1 MDADEQ
7 RRAVGLS
14 LFFHFIIQNIK
25 FMKSHIRNMS
35 NTIKLGTA
43 LFMFLAIFGLQLEA
57 QTQKNGSKG
66 AVIVA
71 DYTDPVRF
79 LDQEGQ
85 IINFG
90 NELRGAVIT
99 EGQTA
104 QVGIGGKL
112 VLLFSNGTITTL
124 QSQTRMKIGVFEQVP
139 FDAGNK
145 KVADLEG
152 EPSESQ
158 VVIDLDWGSLVVKTK
173 KLDKKS
179 SFDINSPIGTA
190 GIRGTEFQMSQN
202 PGTGVQL
209 DVTES
214 TVAFTPPGGAPM
226 AVSQGSGLDVSSS
239 GVSTP
244 RPVNPAVAQ
253 NIGATNQAA
262 TQSTNDI
269 SLGTVSEA
277 MSEATASVEDA
288 GSGASESAD
297 EGSPE
302 SESSDSGESSDSQG
316 ESKSTEQK
324 NSDSGGGKGS
334 DSSSSGNKGS
344 SRTQNSQSSSNIQ
357 TQALE
362 NNSEVKEVRKTGRV
376 SRYSRALSKYGLSTK
391 QTNRFNLFPPQ
402 LQNRLMRLGVDN
414 LKRVLNI
421 NDFQINQA
429 YSLFGYTSGTQKLI
443 LGLEDKAL
451 VSLLNQKIS
460 ESVLVDTLNQEN
472 MIASSSTLV
481 PGENAIPVLDASLL
495 ALGEKLKQSGNSDL
509 LDELKVLSGG
519 SMSEEWIRV
528 GEVANVLTQDYSLS
542 TSSLSALAM
551 SGTEVLSNPFYQEIS
566 SLYGQLETESLVAGQ
581 PTFIAGRRITLDSA
595 KLDISSLPGSGSGSF
610 VVSGSELLKMST
622 SVELIGSPASSTRVV
637 LMSGEN
643 LESQKG
649 LTFKS
654 ATSDLVLAARKDI
667 LLEDVQLE
675 STREI
680 ALRSLRDV
688 TLTNVTMGS
697 SNLATVRA
705 TRDLN
710 VNGMKFSREIP
721 SIIMEATTIRLS
733 EVNFPA
739 ASMVRLNSLK
749 GAIDGRYPN
758 FGSSIP
764 NAQQIGRV
772 NFIKNVS
779 SGGNVLN
786 TRSAFDQYG
795 GNISIGKVALP

>member
-1 MDADEQ
+1 
-7 RRAVGLS
+7 
-14 LFFHFIIQNIK
+14 
-25 FMKSHIRNMS
+25 
-35 NTIKLGTA
+35 
-43 LFMFLAIFGLQLEA
+43 MFLALFVVHLEA
-57 QTQKNGSKG
+57 QSEKKSSKG

-71 DYTDPVRF
+71 DYKEPVRF
-79 LDQEGQ
+79 LDQAGQ
-85 IINFG
+85 NIDFG
-90 NELRGAVIT
+90 NELRGSIIT

-124 QSQTRMKIGVFEQVP
+124 QSQTKMKIGVFEQVP
-139 FDAGNK
+139 FDAGDK
-145 KVADLEG
+145 KVADLKG
-152 EPSESQ
+152 EPSESK

-214 TVAFTPPGGAPM
+214 TVAFTPPGGVPTP
-226 AVSQGSGLDVSSS
+226 VSQGNGLDVSSA

-277 MSEATASVEDA
+277 MSEATATVEDA
-288 GSGASESAD
+288 GSG
-297 EGSPE
+297 GSDSTE
-302 SESSDSGESSDSQG
+302 DGTNDSSDSGESSDGQN
-316 ESKSTEQK
+316 ESKSTEQEK
-324 NSDSGGGKGS
+324 SGSGDGKGN
-334 DSSSSGNKGS
+334 DSSSSEGKGP
-344 SRTQNSQSSSNIQ
+344 SRGQNNRSSSNIQ

-376 SRYSRALSKYGLSTK
+376 SAYSRALSRYGLTTR

-402 LQNRLMRLGVDN
+402 LQSRLMSLGVDN

-421 NDFQINQA
+421 NDFQIDQA
-429 YSLFGYTSGTQKLI
+429 YSLFGYSSGTQKLI

-460 ESVLVDTLNQEN
+460 ESVLVDTLNPEN
-472 MIASSSTLV
+472 MVASSSTLV
-481 PGENAIPVLDASLL
+481 PGENAIPVQDASLL

-528 GEVANVLTQDYSLS
+528 GEVANVLNQDYSLS
-542 TSSLSALAM
+542 TSSLSDLAN
-551 SGTEVLSNPFYQEIS
+551 SGKEVLSNPFYQEIS

-581 PTFIAGRRITLDSA
+581 PTFVGGRRITIDSA
-595 KLDISSLPGSGSGSF
+595 KLDISSLTGSGSGSF
-610 VVSGSELLKMST
+610 VVSGSELLKLST
-622 SVELIGSPASSTRVV
+622 SVELIDSPTSSTRVV

-643 LESQKG
+643 LESEKG

-654 ATSDLVLAARKDI
+654 ATRDLVLAARKDI

-697 SNLATVRA
+697 GNLATVRA

-749 GAIDGRYPN
+749 GAIDGKYPN

>member
-1 MDADEQ
+1 
-7 RRAVGLS
+7 
-14 LFFHFIIQNIK
+14 
-25 FMKSHIRNMS
+25 MKSHIRNMS

-43 LFMFLAIFGLQLEA
+43 IFMFLALFVVHLEA
-57 QTQKNGSKG
+57 QSEKKNSKG

-71 DYTDPVRF
+71 DYKEPVRF
-79 LDQEGQ
+79 LDQAGQ
-85 IINFG
+85 NIDFG
-90 NELRGAVIT
+90 NELRGSIIT

-124 QSQTRMKIGVFEQVP
+124 QSQTKMKIGVFEQVP
-139 FDAGNK
+139 FDAGDK
-145 KVADLEG
+145 KVADLKG
-152 EPSESQ
+152 EPSESK

-214 TVAFTPPGGAPM
+214 TVAFTPPGGVPTP
-226 AVSQGSGLDVSSS
+226 VSQGNGLDVSSA

-277 MSEATASVEDA
+277 MSEATATVEDA
-288 GSGASESAD
+288 GSG
-297 EGSPE
+297 GSDSTE
-302 SESSDSGESSDSQG
+302 DGTNDSSDSGESSDGQN
-316 ESKSTEQK
+316 ESKSTEQEK
-324 NSDSGGGKGS
+324 SGSGDGKGN
-334 DSSSSGNKGS
+334 DSSSSEGKGP
-344 SRTQNSQSSSNIQ
+344 SRGQNNRSSSNIQ

-376 SRYSRALSKYGLSTK
+376 SAYSRALSRYGLTTR

-402 LQNRLMRLGVDN
+402 LQSRLMSLGVDN

-421 NDFQINQA
+421 NDFQIDQA
-429 YSLFGYTSGTQKLI
+429 YSLFGYSSGTQKLI

-460 ESVLVDTLNQEN
+460 ESVLVDTLNPEN
-472 MIASSSTLV
+472 MVASSSTLV
-481 PGENAIPVLDASLL
+481 PGENAIPVQDASLL

-528 GEVANVLTQDYSLS
+528 GEVANVLNQDYSLS
-542 TSSLSALAM
+542 TSSLSDLAN
-551 SGTEVLSNPFYQEIS
+551 SGKEVLSNPFYQEIS

-581 PTFIAGRRITLDSA
+581 PTFVGGRRITIDSA
-595 KLDISSLPGSGSGSF
+595 KLDISSLTGSGSGSF
-610 VVSGSELLKMST
+610 VVSGSELLKLST
-622 SVELIGSPASSTRVV
+622 SVELIDSPTSSTRVV

-643 LESQKG
+643 LESEKG

-654 ATSDLVLAARKDI
+654 ATRDLVLAARKDI

-697 SNLATVRA
+697 GNLATVRA

-749 GAIDGRYPN
+749 GAIDGKYPN

-779 SGGNVLN
+779 SGGNV
-786 TRSAFDQYG
+786 QYSVG
-795 GNISIGKVALP
+795 V

>member
-1 MDADEQ
+1 
-7 RRAVGLS
+7 
-14 LFFHFIIQNIK
+14 
-25 FMKSHIRNMS
+25 MS

-43 LFMFLAIFGLQLEA
+43 IFMFLAFFVVHLEA
-57 QTQKNGSKG
+57 QSEKKSSKG

-71 DYTDPVRF
+71 DYKEPVRF
-79 LDQEGQ
+79 LDQAGQ
-85 IINFG
+85 NIDFG
-90 NELRGAVIT
+90 NELRGSIIT

-124 QSQTRMKIGVFEQVP
+124 QSQTKMKIGVFEQVP

-152 EPSESQ
+152 EPSESK

-214 TVAFTPPGGAPM
+214 TVAFTPPGGVPTP
-226 AVSQGSGLDVSSS
+226 VSQGNGLDVSSA

-277 MSEATASVEDA
+277 MSEATATVEDA
-288 GSGASESAD
+288 GSG
-297 EGSPE
+297 GSDSTE
-302 SESSDSGESSDSQG
+302 DGTNDSSDSGESSDGQN
-316 ESKSTEQK
+316 ESKSTEQEK
-324 NSDSGGGKGS
+324 SGSGDGKGN
-334 DSSSSGNKGS
+334 DSSSSEGKGP
-344 SRTQNSQSSSNIQ
+344 SRGQNNRSSSNIQ

-376 SRYSRALSKYGLSTK
+376 SAYSRALSRYGLTTR

-402 LQNRLMRLGVDN
+402 LQSRLMSLGVDN

-421 NDFQINQA
+421 NDFQIDQA
-429 YSLFGYTSGTQKLI
+429 YSLFGYSSGTHKLI

-460 ESVLVDTLNQEN
+460 ESVLVDTLNPEN
-472 MIASSSTLV
+472 MVASSSTLV
-481 PGENAIPVLDASLL
+481 PGENAIPVQDASLL

-528 GEVANVLTQDYSLS
+528 GEVANVLNQDYSLS
-542 TSSLSALAM
+542 TSSLSDLAN
-551 SGTEVLSNPFYQEIS
+551 SGKEVLSNPFYQEIS

-581 PTFIAGRRITLDSA
+581 PTFVGGRRITIDSS
-595 KLDISSLPGSGSGSF
+595 KLDISSLTGSGSGSF
-610 VVSGSELLKMST
+610 VVSGSELLKLST
-622 SVELIGSPASSTRVV
+622 SVELIDSPTSSTRVV

-643 LESQKG
+643 LESEKG

-654 ATSDLVLAARKDI
+654 ATRDLVLAARKDI

-688 TLTNVTMGS
+688 TLTNVTMGAG
-697 SNLATVRA
+697 NLATVRA

-749 GAIDGRYPN
+749 GAIDGKYPN

>member
-1 MDADEQ
+1 MEME
-7 RRAVGLS
+7 R
-14 LFFHFIIQNIK
+14 
-25 FMKSHIRNMS
+25 
-35 NTIKLGTA
+35 
-43 LFMFLAIFGLQLEA
+43 
-57 QTQKNGSKG
+57 
-66 AVIVA
+66 
-71 DYTDPVRF
+71 
-79 LDQEGQ
+79 
-85 IINFG
+85 
-90 NELRGAVIT
+90 
-99 EGQTA
+99 
-104 QVGIGGKL
+104 
-112 VLLFSNGTITTL
+112 GTIL
-124 QSQTRMKIGVFEQVP
+124 VHQEIK
-139 FDAGNK
+139 D
-145 KVADLEG
+145 
-152 EPSESQ
+152 PS
-158 VVIDLDWGSLVVKTK
+158 
-173 KLDKKS
+173 
-179 SFDINSPIGTA
+179 
-190 GIRGTEFQMSQN
+190 RGQN
-202 PGTGVQL
+202 N
-209 DVTES
+209 
-214 TVAFTPPGGAPM
+214 
-226 AVSQGSGLDVSSS
+226 
-239 GVSTP
+239 
-244 RPVNPAVAQ
+244 R
-253 NIGATNQAA
+253 
-262 TQSTNDI
+262 
-269 SLGTVSEA
+269 
-277 MSEATASVEDA
+277 
-288 GSGASESAD
+288 
-297 EGSPE
+297 
-302 SESSDSGESSDSQG
+302 
-316 ESKSTEQK
+316 
-324 NSDSGGGKGS
+324 
-334 DSSSSGNKGS
+334 
-344 SRTQNSQSSSNIQ
+344 SSSNIQ

-376 SRYSRALSKYGLSTK
+376 SAYSRALSRYGLTTR

-402 LQNRLMRLGVDN
+402 LQSRLMSLGVDN

-421 NDFQINQA
+421 NDFQIDQA
-429 YSLFGYTSGTQKLI
+429 YSLFGYSSGTQKLI

-460 ESVLVDTLNQEN
+460 ESVLVDTLNPEN
-472 MIASSSTLV
+472 MVASSSTLV
-481 PGENAIPVLDASLL
+481 PGENAIPVQDASLL

-528 GEVANVLTQDYSLS
+528 GEVANVLNQDYSLS
-542 TSSLSALAM
+542 TSSLSDLAN
-551 SGTEVLSNPFYQEIS
+551 SGKEVLSNPFYQEIS

-581 PTFIAGRRITLDSA
+581 PTFVGGRRITIDSA
-595 KLDISSLPGSGSGSF
+595 KLDISSLTGSGSGSF
-610 VVSGSELLKMST
+610 VVSGSELLKLST
-622 SVELIGSPASSTRVV
+622 SVELIDSPTSSTRVV

-643 LESQKG
+643 LESEKG

-654 ATSDLVLAARKDI
+654 ATRDLVLAARKDI

-697 SNLATVRA
+697 GNLATVRA

-749 GAIDGRYPN
+749 GAIDGKYPN

>member
-1 MDADEQ
+1 
-7 RRAVGLS
+7 
-14 LFFHFIIQNIK
+14 
-25 FMKSHIRNMS
+25 MKSHIRNMS

-43 LFMFLAIFGLQLEA
+43 IFMFLALFVVHLEA
-57 QTQKNGSKG
+57 QSEKKSSKG

-71 DYTDPVRF
+71 DYKEPVRF
-79 LDQEGQ
+79 LDQAGQ
-85 IINFG
+85 NIDFG
-90 NELRGAVIT
+90 NELRGSIIT

-124 QSQTRMKIGVFEQVP
+124 QSQTKMKIGVFEQVP
-139 FDAGNK
+139 FDAGDK
-145 KVADLEG
+145 KVADLKG
-152 EPSESQ
+152 EPSESK

-214 TVAFTPPGGAPM
+214 TVAFTPPGGVPTP
-226 AVSQGSGLDVSSS
+226 VSQGNGLDVSSA

-277 MSEATASVEDA
+277 MSEATATVEDA
-288 GSGASESAD
+288 GSG
-297 EGSPE
+297 GSDSTE
-302 SESSDSGESSDSQG
+302 DGTNDSSDSGESSDGQN
-316 ESKSTEQK
+316 ESKSTEQEK
-324 NSDSGGGKGS
+324 SGSGDGKGN
-334 DSSSSGNKGS
+334 DSSSSEGKGP
-344 SRTQNSQSSSNIQ
+344 SRGQNNRSSSNIQ

-376 SRYSRALSKYGLSTK
+376 SAYSRALSRYGLTTR

-402 LQNRLMRLGVDN
+402 LQSRLMSLGVDN

-421 NDFQINQA
+421 NDFQIDQA
-429 YSLFGYTSGTQKLI
+429 YSLFGYSSGTQKLI

-460 ESVLVDTLNQEN
+460 ESVLVDTLNPEN
-472 MIASSSTLV
+472 MVASSSTLV
-481 PGENAIPVLDASLL
+481 PGENAIPVQDASLL

-528 GEVANVLTQDYSLS
+528 GEVANLLSQDYSLS
-542 TSSLSALAM
+542 TSSLSDLAN
-551 SGTEVLSNPFYQEIS
+551 SGKEVLSNPFYQEIS

-581 PTFIAGRRITLDSA
+581 PTFVGGRRITIDSA
-595 KLDISSLPGSGSGSF
+595 KLDISSLTGSGSGSF
-610 VVSGSELLKMST
+610 VVSGSELLKLST
-622 SVELIGSPASSTRVV
+622 SVELIDSPTSSTRVV

-643 LESQKG
+643 LESEKG

-654 ATSDLVLAARKDI
+654 ATRDLVLAARKDI

-697 SNLATVRA
+697 GNLATVRA
-705 TRDLN
+705 THLN

-749 GAIDGRYPN
+749 GAIDGKYPN

>member
-1 MDADEQ
+1 
-7 RRAVGLS
+7 
-14 LFFHFIIQNIK
+14 
-25 FMKSHIRNMS
+25 MKSHIRNMS
-35 NTIKLGTA
+35 KIIKLGTT
-43 LFMFLAIFGLQLEA
+43 LFMFLAFFDLQLEA
-57 QTQKNGSKG
+57 QSEKKSSKG

-71 DYTDPVRF
+71 DFKEPVRF
-79 LDQEGQ
+79 LDQAGEN
-85 IINFG
+85 IDFG
-90 NELRGAVIT
+90 NELRGSIIT

-124 QSQTRMKIGVFEQVP
+124 QSQTKMKIGVFEQVP
-139 FDAGNK
+139 FDAGDK
-145 KVADLEG
+145 KVADLKG
-152 EPSESQ
+152 EPSESK

-214 TVAFTPPGGAPM
+214 TVAFTPPGGVPTP
-226 AVSQGSGLDVSSS
+226 VSQGNGLDVSSA

-277 MSEATASVEDA
+277 MSEATATVEDA
-288 GSGASESAD
+288 GSG
-297 EGSPE
+297 GSDSTE
-302 SESSDSGESSDSQG
+302 DGTNDSSDSGESSDGQN
-316 ESKSTEQK
+316 ESKSTEQEK
-324 NSDSGGGKGS
+324 SGSGDGKGNDSG
-334 DSSSSGNKGS
+334 SSGNKGS
-344 SRTQNSQSSSNIQ
+344 SSTQNNRSSSNIQ

-376 SRYSRALSKYGLSTK
+376 SAYSRALSRYGLTTR

-402 LQNRLMRLGVDN
+402 LQSRLMSLGVDN

-421 NDFQINQA
+421 NDFQIDQA
-429 YSLFGYTSGTQKLI
+429 YSLFGYSSGTHKLI

-460 ESVLVDTLNQEN
+460 ESVLVDTLNPEN
-472 MIASSSTLV
+472 MVASSSTLV
-481 PGENAIPVLDASLL
+481 PGENAIPVQDASLL

-528 GEVANVLTQDYSLS
+528 GEVANVLNQDYSLS
-542 TSSLSALAM
+542 TSSLSDVAN
-551 SGTEVLSNPFYQEIS
+551 SGKEVLSNPFYQEIS

-581 PTFIAGRRITLDSA
+581 PTFVGGRRITIDSS
-595 KLDISSLPGSGSGSF
+595 KLDISSLTGSGSGSF
-610 VVSGSELLKMST
+610 VVSGSELLKLST
-622 SVELIGSPASSTRVV
+622 SVELIDSPTSSTRVV

-643 LESQKG
+643 LESEKG

-654 ATSDLVLAARKDI
+654 ATRDLVLAARKDI

-697 SNLATVRA
+697 GNLATVRA

-749 GAIDGRYPN
+749 GAIDGKYPN

>member
-1 MDADEQ
+1 
-7 RRAVGLS
+7 
-14 LFFHFIIQNIK
+14 
-25 FMKSHIRNMS
+25 MS

-43 LFMFLAIFGLQLEA
+43 IFMFLAFFVVHLEA
-57 QTQKNGSKG
+57 QSEKKSSKG

-71 DYTDPVRF
+71 DYKEPVRF
-79 LDQEGQ
+79 LDQAGQ
-85 IINFG
+85 NIDFG
-90 NELRGAVIT
+90 NELRGSIIT

-124 QSQTRMKIGVFEQVP
+124 QSQTKMKIGVFEQVP
-139 FDAGNK
+139 FDAGDK
-145 KVADLEG
+145 KVADLKG
-152 EPSESQ
+152 EPSESK
-158 VVIDLDWGSLVVKTK
+158 VVIDLDWGSMVVKTK

-214 TVAFTPPGGAPM
+214 TVAFTPPGGVPTP
-226 AVSQGSGLDVSSS
+226 VSQGNGLDVSSA

-277 MSEATASVEDA
+277 MSEATATVEDA
-288 GSGASESAD
+288 GSG
-297 EGSPE
+297 GSDSTE
-302 SESSDSGESSDSQG
+302 DGTNDSSDSGESSDGQN
-316 ESKSTEQK
+316 ESKSTEQEK
-324 NSDSGGGKGS
+324 SGSGDGKGN
-334 DSSSSGNKGS
+334 DSSSSEGKGP
-344 SRTQNSQSSSNIQ
+344 SRGQNNRSSSNIQ

-376 SRYSRALSKYGLSTK
+376 SAYSRALSRYGLTTR

-402 LQNRLMRLGVDN
+402 LQSRLMSLGVDN

-421 NDFQINQA
+421 NDFQIDQA
-429 YSLFGYTSGTQKLI
+429 YSLFGYSSGTQKLI

-460 ESVLVDTLNQEN
+460 ESVLVDTLNPEN
-472 MIASSSTLV
+472 MVASSSTLV
-481 PGENAIPVLDASLL
+481 PGENAIPVQDASLL

-528 GEVANVLTQDYSLS
+528 GEVANVLNQDYSLS
-542 TSSLSALAM
+542 TSSLSDLAN
-551 SGTEVLSNPFYQEIS
+551 SGKEVLSNPFYQEIS

-581 PTFIAGRRITLDSA
+581 PTFVGGRRITIDSA
-595 KLDISSLPGSGSGSF
+595 KLDISSLTGSGSGSF
-610 VVSGSELLKMST
+610 VVSGSELLKLST
-622 SVELIGSPASSTRVV
+622 SVELIDSPTSSTRVV

-643 LESQKG
+643 LESEKG

-654 ATSDLVLAARKDI
+654 ATRDLVLAARKDI

-697 SNLATVRA
+697 GNLATVRA

-749 GAIDGRYPN
+749 GAIDGKYPN

>member
-1 MDADEQ
+1 
-7 RRAVGLS
+7 
-14 LFFHFIIQNIK
+14 
-25 FMKSHIRNMS
+25 MKSHIRNMS

-43 LFMFLAIFGLQLEA
+43 IFMFLALFVVHLEA
-57 QTQKNGSKG
+57 QSENKSSKG

-71 DYTDPVRF
+71 DYKEPVRF
-79 LDQEGQ
+79 LDQAGQ
-85 IINFG
+85 NIDFG
-90 NELRGAVIT
+90 NELRGSIIT

-124 QSQTRMKIGVFEQVP
+124 QSQTKMKIGVFEQVP
-139 FDAGNK
+139 FDAGDK
-145 KVADLEG
+145 KVADLKG
-152 EPSESQ
+152 EPSESK

-214 TVAFTPPGGAPM
+214 TVAFTPPGGVPTP
-226 AVSQGSGLDVSSS
+226 VSQGNGLDVSSA

-277 MSEATASVEDA
+277 MSEATATVEDA
-288 GSGASESAD
+288 GSG
-297 EGSPE
+297 GSDSTE
-302 SESSDSGESSDSQG
+302 DGTNDSSDSGESSDGQN
-316 ESKSTEQK
+316 ESKSTEQEK
-324 NSDSGGGKGS
+324 SGSGDGKGN
-334 DSSSSGNKGS
+334 DSSSSEGKGP
-344 SRTQNSQSSSNIQ
+344 SRGQNNRSSSNIQ

-376 SRYSRALSKYGLSTK
+376 SAYSRALSRYGLTTR

-402 LQNRLMRLGVDN
+402 LQSRLMSLGVDN

-421 NDFQINQA
+421 NDFQIDQA
-429 YSLFGYTSGTQKLI
+429 YSLFGYSSGTQKLI

-460 ESVLVDTLNQEN
+460 ESVLVDTLNPEN
-472 MIASSSTLV
+472 MVASSSTLV
-481 PGENAIPVLDASLL
+481 PGENAIPVQDASLL

-528 GEVANVLTQDYSLS
+528 GEVANVLNQDYSLS
-542 TSSLSALAM
+542 TSSLSDLAN
-551 SGTEVLSNPFYQEIS
+551 SGKEVLSNPFYQEIS

-581 PTFIAGRRITLDSA
+581 PTFVGGRRITIDSA
-595 KLDISSLPGSGSGSF
+595 KLDISSLTGSGSGSF
-610 VVSGSELLKMST
+610 VVSGSELLKLST
-622 SVELIGSPASSTRVV
+622 SVELIDSPTSSTRVV

-643 LESQKG
+643 LESEKG

-654 ATSDLVLAARKDI
+654 ATRDLVLAARKDI

-697 SNLATVRA
+697 GNLATVRA

-749 GAIDGRYPN
+749 GAIDGKYPN

>member
-1 MDADEQ
+1 MQ
-7 RRAVGLS
+7 V
-14 LFFHFIIQNIK
+14 IK
-25 FMKSHIRNMS
+25 KWPIW
-35 NTIKLGTA
+35 K
-43 LFMFLAIFGLQLEA
+43 
-57 QTQKNGSKG
+57 
-66 AVIVA
+66 
-71 DYTDPVRF
+71 
-79 LDQEGQ
+79 
-85 IINFG
+85 
-90 NELRGAVIT
+90 
-99 EGQTA
+99 
-104 QVGIGGKL
+104 
-112 VLLFSNGTITTL
+112 
-124 QSQTRMKIGVFEQVP
+124 
-139 FDAGNK
+139 
-145 KVADLEG
+145 G
-152 EPSESQ
+152 EPSESK

-214 TVAFTPPGGAPM
+214 TVAFTPPGGVPTP
-226 AVSQGSGLDVSSS
+226 VSQGNGLDVSSA

-277 MSEATASVEDA
+277 MSEATATVEDA
-288 GSGASESAD
+288 GSG
-297 EGSPE
+297 GSDSTE
-302 SESSDSGESSDSQG
+302 DGTNDSSDSGESSDGQN
-316 ESKSTEQK
+316 ESKSTEQEK
-324 NSDSGGGKGS
+324 SGSGDGKGN
-334 DSSSSGNKGS
+334 DSSSSEGKGP
-344 SRTQNSQSSSNIQ
+344 SRGQNNRSSSNIQ

-376 SRYSRALSKYGLSTK
+376 SAYSRALSRYGLTTR

-402 LQNRLMRLGVDN
+402 LQSRLMSLGVDN

-421 NDFQINQA
+421 NDFQIDQA
-429 YSLFGYTSGTQKLI
+429 YSLFGYSSGTQKLI

-460 ESVLVDTLNQEN
+460 ESVLVDTLNPEN
-472 MIASSSTLV
+472 MVASSSTLV
-481 PGENAIPVLDASLL
+481 PGENAIPVQDASLL

-528 GEVANVLTQDYSLS
+528 GEVANVLSQDYSLS
-542 TSSLSALAM
+542 TSSLSDLAN
-551 SGTEVLSNPFYQEIS
+551 SGKEVLSNPFYQEIS

-581 PTFIAGRRITLDSA
+581 PTFVGGRRITIDSA
-595 KLDISSLPGSGSGSF
+595 KLDISSLTGSGSGSF
-610 VVSGSELLKMST
+610 VVSGSELLKLST
-622 SVELIGSPASSTRVV
+622 SVELIDSPTSSTRVV

-643 LESQKG
+643 LESEKG

-654 ATSDLVLAARKDI
+654 ATRDLVLAARKDI

-697 SNLATVRA
+697 GNLATVRA

-749 GAIDGRYPN
+749 GAIDGKYPN

>member
-1 MDADEQ
+1 
-7 RRAVGLS
+7 
-14 LFFHFIIQNIK
+14 
-25 FMKSHIRNMS
+25 MKSHIRNMS

-43 LFMFLAIFGLQLEA
+43 IFMFLALFVVHLEA
-57 QTQKNGSKG
+57 QSEKKNSKG

-71 DYTDPVRF
+71 DYKEPVRF
-79 LDQEGQ
+79 LDQAGQ
-85 IINFG
+85 NIDFG
-90 NELRGAVIT
+90 NELRGSIIT

-124 QSQTRMKIGVFEQVP
+124 QSQTKMKIGVFEQVP
-139 FDAGNK
+139 FDAGDK
-145 KVADLEG
+145 KMADLEG
-152 EPSESQ
+152 EPSESK

-214 TVAFTPPGGAPM
+214 TVAFTPPGGVPTP
-226 AVSQGSGLDVSSS
+226 VSQGNGLDVSSA

-277 MSEATASVEDA
+277 MSEATATVEDA
-288 GSGASESAD
+288 GSG
-297 EGSPE
+297 GSDSTE
-302 SESSDSGESSDSQG
+302 DGTNDSSDSGESSDGQN
-316 ESKSTEQK
+316 ESKSTEQEK
-324 NSDSGGGKGS
+324 SGSGDGKGN
-334 DSSSSGNKGS
+334 DSSSSEGKGP
-344 SRTQNSQSSSNIQ
+344 SRGQNNRSSSNIQ

-376 SRYSRALSKYGLSTK
+376 SAYSRALSRYGLTTR

-402 LQNRLMRLGVDN
+402 LQSRLMSLGVDN

-421 NDFQINQA
+421 NDFQIDQA
-429 YSLFGYTSGTQKLI
+429 YSLFGYSSGTQKLI

-460 ESVLVDTLNQEN
+460 ESVLVDTLNPEN
-472 MIASSSTLV
+472 MVASSSTLV
-481 PGENAIPVLDASLL
+481 PGENAIPVQDASLL

-528 GEVANVLTQDYSLS
+528 GEVANVLSQDYSLS
-542 TSSLSALAM
+542 TSSLSDVAN
-551 SGTEVLSNPFYQEIS
+551 SGKEVLSNPFYQEIS

-581 PTFIAGRRITLDSA
+581 PTFVGGRRITIDSA
-595 KLDISSLPGSGSGSF
+595 KLDISSLTGSGSGSF
-610 VVSGSELLKMST
+610 VVSGSELLKLST
-622 SVELIGSPASSTRVV
+622 SVELIDSPTSSTRVV

-643 LESQKG
+643 LESEKG

-654 ATSDLVLAARKDI
+654 ATRDLVLAARKDI

-697 SNLATVRA
+697 GNLATVRA

-749 GAIDGRYPN
+749 GAIDGKYPN

>member
-1 MDADEQ
+1 
-7 RRAVGLS
+7 
-14 LFFHFIIQNIK
+14 
-25 FMKSHIRNMS
+25 MKSHIRNMS

-43 LFMFLAIFGLQLEA
+43 IFMFLALFVVHLEA
-57 QTQKNGSKG
+57 QSEKKNSKG

-71 DYTDPVRF
+71 DYKEPVRF
-79 LDQEGQ
+79 LDQAGQ
-85 IINFG
+85 NIDFG
-90 NELRGAVIT
+90 NELRGSIIT

-124 QSQTRMKIGVFEQVP
+124 QSQTKMKIGVFEQVP
-139 FDAGNK
+139 FDAGDK
-145 KVADLEG
+145 KVADLKG
-152 EPSESQ
+152 EPSESK

-214 TVAFTPPGGAPM
+214 TVAFTPPGGVPTP
-226 AVSQGSGLDVSSS
+226 VSQGNGLDVSSA

-277 MSEATASVEDA
+277 MSEATATVEDA
-288 GSGASESAD
+288 GSG
-297 EGSPE
+297 GSDSTE
-302 SESSDSGESSDSQG
+302 DGTNDSSDSGESSDGQN
-316 ESKSTEQK
+316 ESKSTEQEK
-324 NSDSGGGKGS
+324 SGSGDGKGN
-334 DSSSSGNKGS
+334 DSSSSEGKGP
-344 SRTQNSQSSSNIQ
+344 SRGQNNRSSSNIQ

-376 SRYSRALSKYGLSTK
+376 SAYSRALSRYGLTTR

-402 LQNRLMRLGVDN
+402 LQSRLMSLGVDN

-421 NDFQINQA
+421 NDFQIDQA
-429 YSLFGYTSGTQKLI
+429 YSLFGYSSGTQKLI

-460 ESVLVDTLNQEN
+460 ESVLVDTLNPEN
-472 MIASSSTLV
+472 MVASSSTLV
-481 PGENAIPVLDASLL
+481 PGENAIPVQDASLL

-528 GEVANVLTQDYSLS
+528 GEVANVLNQDYSLS
-542 TSSLSALAM
+542 TSSLSDLAN
-551 SGTEVLSNPFYQEIS
+551 SGKEVLSNPFYQEIS

-581 PTFIAGRRITLDSA
+581 PTFVGGRRITIDSA
-595 KLDISSLPGSGSGSF
+595 KLDISSLTGSGSGSF
-610 VVSGSELLKMST
+610 VVSGSELLKLST
-622 SVELIGSPASSTRVV
+622 SVELIDSPTSSTRVV

-643 LESQKG
+643 LESEKG

-654 ATSDLVLAARKDI
+654 ATRDLVLAARKDI

-697 SNLATVRA
+697 GNLATVRA

-749 GAIDGRYPN
+749 GAIDGKYPN

>member
-1 MDADEQ
+1 
-7 RRAVGLS
+7 
-14 LFFHFIIQNIK
+14 
-25 FMKSHIRNMS
+25 MKSHIRNMS

-43 LFMFLAIFGLQLEA
+43 IFMFLALFVVHLEA
-57 QTQKNGSKG
+57 QSEKKNSKG

-71 DYTDPVRF
+71 DYKEPVRF
-79 LDQEGQ
+79 LDQAGQ
-85 IINFG
+85 NIDFG
-90 NELRGAVIT
+90 NELRGSIIT

-124 QSQTRMKIGVFEQVP
+124 QSQTKMKIGVFEQVP
-139 FDAGNK
+139 FDAGDK
-145 KVADLEG
+145 KVADLKG
-152 EPSESQ
+152 EPSESK
-158 VVIDLDWGSLVVKTK
+158 VVIDLDWGSMVVKTK

-214 TVAFTPPGGAPM
+214 TVAFTPPGGVPTP
-226 AVSQGSGLDVSSS
+226 VSQGNGLDVSSA

-277 MSEATASVEDA
+277 MSEATATVEDA
-288 GSGASESAD
+288 GSG
-297 EGSPE
+297 GSDSTE
-302 SESSDSGESSDSQG
+302 DGTNDSSDSGESSDGQN
-316 ESKSTEQK
+316 ESKSTEQEK
-324 NSDSGGGKGS
+324 SGSGDGKGNDSG
-334 DSSSSGNKGS
+334 SSGNKGS
-344 SRTQNSQSSSNIQ
+344 SSTQNNRSSSNIQ

-376 SRYSRALSKYGLSTK
+376 SAYSRALSRYGLTTR

-402 LQNRLMRLGVDN
+402 LQSRLMSLGVDN

-421 NDFQINQA
+421 NDFQIDQA
-429 YSLFGYTSGTQKLI
+429 YSLFGYSSGTQKLI
-443 LGLEDKAL
+443 LGLEDRAL

-460 ESVLVDTLNQEN
+460 ESVLVDTLNPEN
-472 MIASSSTLV
+472 MVASSSTLV
-481 PGENAIPVLDASLL
+481 PGENAIPVQDASLL

-528 GEVANVLTQDYSLS
+528 GEVANVLNQDYSLS
-542 TSSLSALAM
+542 TSSLSDLAN
-551 SGTEVLSNPFYQEIS
+551 SGKEVLSNPFYQEIS

-581 PTFIAGRRITLDSA
+581 PTFVGGRRITIDSA
-595 KLDISSLPGSGSGSF
+595 KLDISSLTGSGSGSF
-610 VVSGSELLKMST
+610 VVSGSELLKLST
-622 SVELIGSPASSTRVV
+622 SVELIDSPTSSTRVV

-643 LESQKG
+643 LESEKG

-654 ATSDLVLAARKDI
+654 ATRDLVLAARKDI

-697 SNLATVRA
+697 GNLATVRA

-749 GAIDGRYPN
+749 GAIDGKYPN

-786 TRSAFDQYG
+786 TRSAFDQHG

>member
-1 MDADEQ
+1 
-7 RRAVGLS
+7 
-14 LFFHFIIQNIK
+14 
-25 FMKSHIRNMS
+25 MKSHIRNMS

-43 LFMFLAIFGLQLEA
+43 IFMFLALFVVHLEA
-57 QTQKNGSKG
+57 QSEKKSSKG

-71 DYTDPVRF
+71 DYKEPVRF
-79 LDQEGQ
+79 LDQAGQ
-85 IINFG
+85 NIDFG
-90 NELRGAVIT
+90 NELRGSIIT

-124 QSQTRMKIGVFEQVP
+124 QSQTKMKIGVFEQVP
-139 FDAGNK
+139 FDAGDK
-145 KVADLEG
+145 KVADLKG
-152 EPSESQ
+152 EPSESK

-214 TVAFTPPGGAPM
+214 TVAFTPPGGVPTP
-226 AVSQGSGLDVSSS
+226 VSQGNGLDVSSA

-277 MSEATASVEDA
+277 MSEATATVEDA
-288 GSGASESAD
+288 GSG
-297 EGSPE
+297 GSDSTE
-302 SESSDSGESSDSQG
+302 DGTNDSSDSGESSDGQN
-316 ESKSTEQK
+316 ESKSTEQEK
-324 NSDSGGGKGS
+324 SGSGDGKGNDSG
-334 DSSSSGNKGS
+334 SSGNKGS
-344 SRTQNSQSSSNIQ
+344 SSTQNNRSSSNIQ

-376 SRYSRALSKYGLSTK
+376 SAYSRALSRYGLTTR

-402 LQNRLMRLGVDN
+402 LQSRLMSLGVDN

-421 NDFQINQA
+421 NDFQIDQA
-429 YSLFGYTSGTQKLI
+429 YSLFGYSSGTHKLI

-460 ESVLVDTLNQEN
+460 ESVLVDTLNPEN
-472 MIASSSTLV
+472 MVASSSTLV
-481 PGENAIPVLDASLL
+481 PGENAIPVQDASLL

-528 GEVANVLTQDYSLS
+528 GEVANVLNQDYSLS
-542 TSSLSALAM
+542 TSSLSDVAN
-551 SGTEVLSNPFYQEIS
+551 SGKEVLSNPFYQEIS

-581 PTFIAGRRITLDSA
+581 PTFVGGRRITIDSS
-595 KLDISSLPGSGSGSF
+595 KLDISSLTGSGSGSF
-610 VVSGSELLKMST
+610 VVSGSELLKLST
-622 SVELIGSPASSTRVV
+622 SVELIDSPTSSTRVV

-643 LESQKG
+643 LESEKG

-654 ATSDLVLAARKDI
+654 ATRDLVLAARKDI

-697 SNLATVRA
+697 GNLATVRA

-749 GAIDGRYPN
+749 GAIDGKYPN

>member
-1 MDADEQ
+1 
-7 RRAVGLS
+7 
-14 LFFHFIIQNIK
+14 
-25 FMKSHIRNMS
+25 MKSHIRNMS

-43 LFMFLAIFGLQLEA
+43 IFMFLALFVVHLEA
-57 QTQKNGSKG
+57 QSEKKSSKG

-71 DYTDPVRF
+71 DYKEPVRF
-79 LDQEGQ
+79 LDQAGQ
-85 IINFG
+85 NIDFG
-90 NELRGAVIT
+90 NELRGSIIT

-124 QSQTRMKIGVFEQVP
+124 QSQTKMKIGVFEQVP
-139 FDAGNK
+139 FDAGDK
-145 KVADLEG
+145 KVADLKG
-152 EPSESQ
+152 EPSESK

-214 TVAFTPPGGAPM
+214 TVAFTPPGGVPTP
-226 AVSQGSGLDVSSS
+226 VSQGNGLDVSSA

-277 MSEATASVEDA
+277 MSEATATVEDA
-288 GSGASESAD
+288 GSG
-297 EGSPE
+297 GSDSTE
-302 SESSDSGESSDSQG
+302 DGTNDSSDSGESSDGQN
-316 ESKSTEQK
+316 ESKSTEQEK
-324 NSDSGGGKGS
+324 SGSGDGKGN
-334 DSSSSGNKGS
+334 DSSSSEGKGP
-344 SRTQNSQSSSNIQ
+344 SRGQNNRSSSNIQ

-376 SRYSRALSKYGLSTK
+376 SAYSRALSRYGLTTR

-402 LQNRLMRLGVDN
+402 LQSRLMSLGVDN

-421 NDFQINQA
+421 NDFQIDQA
-429 YSLFGYTSGTQKLI
+429 YSLFGYSSGTQKLI

-460 ESVLVDTLNQEN
+460 ESVLVDTLNPEN
-472 MIASSSTLV
+472 MVASSSTLV
-481 PGENAIPVLDASLL
+481 PGENAIPVQDASLL

-528 GEVANVLTQDYSLS
+528 GEVANVLSQDYSLS
-542 TSSLSALAM
+542 TSSLSDLAN
-551 SGTEVLSNPFYQEIS
+551 SGKEVLSNPFYQEIS

-581 PTFIAGRRITLDSA
+581 PTFVGGRRITIDSA
-595 KLDISSLPGSGSGSF
+595 KLDISSLTGSGSGSF
-610 VVSGSELLKMST
+610 VVSGSELLKLST
-622 SVELIGSPASSTRVV
+622 SVELIDSPTSSTRVV

-643 LESQKG
+643 LESEKG

-654 ATSDLVLAARKDI
+654 ATRDLVLAARKDI

-697 SNLATVRA
+697 GNLATVRA

-749 GAIDGRYPN
+749 GAIDGKYPN

>member
-1 MDADEQ
+1 
-7 RRAVGLS
+7 
-14 LFFHFIIQNIK
+14 
-25 FMKSHIRNMS
+25 MS

-43 LFMFLAIFGLQLEA
+43 IFMFLAFFVVHLEA
-57 QTQKNGSKG
+57 QSEKKSSKG

-71 DYTDPVRF
+71 DYKEPVRF
-79 LDQEGQ
+79 LDQAGQ
-85 IINFG
+85 NIDFG
-90 NELRGAVIT
+90 NELRGSIIT

-124 QSQTRMKIGVFEQVP
+124 QSQTKMKIGVFEQVP
-139 FDAGNK
+139 FDAGDK
-145 KVADLEG
+145 KVADLKG
-152 EPSESQ
+152 EPSESK

-214 TVAFTPPGGAPM
+214 TVAFTPPGGVPTP
-226 AVSQGSGLDVSSS
+226 VSQGNGLDVSSA

-277 MSEATASVEDA
+277 MSEATATVEDA
-288 GSGASESAD
+288 GSG
-297 EGSPE
+297 GSDSTE
-302 SESSDSGESSDSQG
+302 DGTNDSSDSGESSDGQN
-316 ESKSTEQK
+316 ESKSTEQEK
-324 NSDSGGGKGS
+324 SGSGDGKGN
-334 DSSSSGNKGS
+334 DSSSSEGKGP
-344 SRTQNSQSSSNIQ
+344 SRGQNNRSSSNIQ

-376 SRYSRALSKYGLSTK
+376 SAYSRALSRYGLTTR

-402 LQNRLMRLGVDN
+402 LQSRLMSLGVDN

-421 NDFQINQA
+421 NDFQIDQA
-429 YSLFGYTSGTQKLI
+429 YSLFGYSSGTQKLI

-460 ESVLVDTLNQEN
+460 ESVLVDTLNPEN
-472 MIASSSTLV
+472 MVASSSTLV
-481 PGENAIPVLDASLL
+481 PGENAIPVQDASLL

-528 GEVANVLTQDYSLS
+528 GEVANVLNQDYSLS
-542 TSSLSALAM
+542 TSSLSDLAN
-551 SGTEVLSNPFYQEIS
+551 SGKEVLSNPFYQEIS

-581 PTFIAGRRITLDSA
+581 PTFVGGRRITIDSA
-595 KLDISSLPGSGSGSF
+595 KLDISSLTGSGSGSF
-610 VVSGSELLKMST
+610 VVSGSELLKLST
-622 SVELIGSPASSTRVV
+622 SVELIDSPTSSTRVV

-643 LESQKG
+643 LESEKG

-654 ATSDLVLAARKDI
+654 ATRDLVLAARKDI

-688 TLTNVTMGS
+688 TLTNVTMGAG
-697 SNLATVRA
+697 NLATVRA

-749 GAIDGRYPN
+749 GAIDGKYPN

>member
-1 MDADEQ
+1 MQ
-7 RRAVGLS
+7 V
-14 LFFHFIIQNIK
+14 IK
-25 FMKSHIRNMS
+25 KWPIW
-35 NTIKLGTA
+35 K
-43 LFMFLAIFGLQLEA
+43 
-57 QTQKNGSKG
+57 
-66 AVIVA
+66 
-71 DYTDPVRF
+71 
-79 LDQEGQ
+79 
-85 IINFG
+85 
-90 NELRGAVIT
+90 
-99 EGQTA
+99 
-104 QVGIGGKL
+104 
-112 VLLFSNGTITTL
+112 
-124 QSQTRMKIGVFEQVP
+124 
-139 FDAGNK
+139 
-145 KVADLEG
+145 G
-152 EPSESQ
+152 EPSESK

-214 TVAFTPPGGAPM
+214 TVAFTPPGGVPTP
-226 AVSQGSGLDVSSS
+226 VSQGNGLDVSSA

-277 MSEATASVEDA
+277 MSEATATVEDA
-288 GSGASESAD
+288 GSG
-297 EGSPE
+297 GSDSTE
-302 SESSDSGESSDSQG
+302 DGTNDSSDSGESSDGQN
-316 ESKSTEQK
+316 ESKSTEQEK
-324 NSDSGGGKGS
+324 SGSGDGKGN
-334 DSSSSGNKGS
+334 DSSSSEGKGP
-344 SRTQNSQSSSNIQ
+344 SRGQNNRSSSNIQ

-376 SRYSRALSKYGLSTK
+376 SAYSRALSRYGLTTR

-402 LQNRLMRLGVDN
+402 LQSRLMSLGVDN

-421 NDFQINQA
+421 NDFQIDQA
-429 YSLFGYTSGTQKLI
+429 YSLFGYSSGTQKLI

-460 ESVLVDTLNQEN
+460 ESVLVDTLNPEN
-472 MIASSSTLV
+472 MVASSSTLV
-481 PGENAIPVLDASLL
+481 PGENAIPVQDASLL

-528 GEVANVLTQDYSLS
+528 GEVANVLSQDYSLS
-542 TSSLSALAM
+542 TSSLSDLAN
-551 SGTEVLSNPFYQEIS
+551 SGKEVLSNPFYQEIS

-581 PTFIAGRRITLDSA
+581 PTFVGGRRITIDSA
-595 KLDISSLPGSGSGSF
+595 KLDISSLTGSGSGSF
-610 VVSGSELLKMST
+610 VVSGSELLKLST
-622 SVELIGSPASSTRVV
+622 SVELIDSPTSSTRVV

-643 LESQKG
+643 LESEKG

-654 ATSDLVLAARKDI
+654 ATRDLVLAARKDI

-697 SNLATVRA
+697 GNLATVRA

-749 GAIDGRYPN
+749 GAIDGKYPN

-786 TRSAFDQYG
+786 TRSAFDQHG

>member
-1 MDADEQ
+1 MKTII
-7 RRAVGLS
+7 VNSFL
-14 LFFHFIIQNIK
+14 LFLLTF
-25 FMKSHIRNMS
+25 
-35 NTIKLGTA
+35 LGSI
-43 LFMFLAIFGLQLEA
+43 LNA
-57 QTQKNGSKG
+57 QQSGKG

-71 DYTDPVRF
+71 DYKDPVRF

-85 IINFG
+85 LIDFG
-90 NELRGAVIT
+90 NELRGSVIT

-124 QSQTRMKIGVFEQVP
+124 QSQTKMKVGVFEQVS
-139 FDAGNK
+139 FDAGDK
-145 KVADLEG
+145 KVSDLEG
-152 EPSESQ
+152 EPSESK

-214 TVAFTPPGGAPM
+214 TVAFTPPGGVPTP
-226 AVSQGSGLDVSSS
+226 VSQGNGLDVSSS

-277 MSEATASVEDA
+277 MSEATATVEDA
-288 GSGASESAD
+288 GSGGSESTED
-297 EGSPE
+297 GS
-302 SESSDSGESSDSQG
+302 SDSSDSGESSDGQS

-324 NSDSGGGKGS
+324 NSDSGGGKGN

-344 SRTQNSQSSSNIQ
+344 SRMQNNQSSSNIQ
-357 TQALE
+357 SQALE

-376 SRYSRALSKYGLSTK
+376 SPYSRTLSKYGLSTK

-402 LQNRLMRLGVDN
+402 LQSRLMSLGVDN

-429 YSLFGYTSGTQKLI
+429 YSLFGYTSGVQKLI

-472 MIASSSTLV
+472 MVASSSTLV
-481 PGENAIPVLDASLL
+481 PGENAIPVQDASLL

-528 GEVANVLTQDYSLS
+528 GEVANVLSQDYSLS
-542 TSSLSALAM
+542 TSSLSDLAK

-581 PTFIAGRRITLDSA
+581 PTFVGGRRITIDSA
-595 KLDISSLPGSGSGSF
+595 KLDISSLTGSGSGSF

-622 SVELIGSPASSTRVV
+622 SVELIGSPTSSTRVV

-643 LESQKG
+643 LESEKG

-654 ATSDLVLAARKDI
+654 ATRDLVLAARKDI

-688 TLTNVTMGS
+688 TLTNVTMGAG
-697 SNLATVRA
+697 NLATVRA

-721 SIIMEATTIRLS
+721 SIIMEGTTIRLS

-749 GAIDGRYPN
+749 GAIDGKYPN

>member
-1 MDADEQ
+1 
-7 RRAVGLS
+7 
-14 LFFHFIIQNIK
+14 
-25 FMKSHIRNMS
+25 MKSHIRNMS

-43 LFMFLAIFGLQLEA
+43 IFMFLALFVVHLEA
-57 QTQKNGSKG
+57 QSEKKSSKG

-71 DYTDPVRF
+71 DYKEPVRF
-79 LDQEGQ
+79 LDQAGQ
-85 IINFG
+85 NIDFG
-90 NELRGAVIT
+90 NELRGSIIT

-124 QSQTRMKIGVFEQVP
+124 QSQTKMKIGVFEQVP
-139 FDAGNK
+139 FDAGDK

-152 EPSESQ
+152 EPSESK

-214 TVAFTPPGGAPM
+214 TVAFTPPGGVPTP
-226 AVSQGSGLDVSSS
+226 VSQGNGLDVSSA

-277 MSEATASVEDA
+277 MSEATATVEDA
-288 GSGASESAD
+288 GSG
-297 EGSPE
+297 GSDSTE
-302 SESSDSGESSDSQG
+302 DGTNDSSDSGESSDGQN
-316 ESKSTEQK
+316 ESKSTEQEK
-324 NSDSGGGKGS
+324 SGSGDGKGN
-334 DSSSSGNKGS
+334 DSSSSEGKGP
-344 SRTQNSQSSSNIQ
+344 SRGQNNRSSSNIQ

-376 SRYSRALSKYGLSTK
+376 SAYSRALSRYGLTTR

-402 LQNRLMRLGVDN
+402 LQSRLMSLGVDN

-421 NDFQINQA
+421 NDFQIDQA
-429 YSLFGYTSGTQKLI
+429 YSLFGYSSGTQKLI

-460 ESVLVDTLNQEN
+460 ESVLVDTLNPEN
-472 MIASSSTLV
+472 MVASSSTLV
-481 PGENAIPVLDASLL
+481 PGENAIPVQDASLL

-528 GEVANVLTQDYSLS
+528 GEVANVLNQDYSLS
-542 TSSLSALAM
+542 TSSLSDLAN
-551 SGTEVLSNPFYQEIS
+551 SGKEVLSNPFYQEIS

-581 PTFIAGRRITLDSA
+581 PTFVGGRRITIDSA
-595 KLDISSLPGSGSGSF
+595 KLDISSLTGSGSGSF
-610 VVSGSELLKMST
+610 VVSGSELLKLST
-622 SVELIGSPASSTRVV
+622 SVELIDSPTSSTRVV

-643 LESQKG
+643 LESEKG

-654 ATSDLVLAARKDI
+654 ATRDLVLAARKDI

-697 SNLATVRA
+697 GNLATVRA

-749 GAIDGRYPN
+749 GAIDGKYPN

>member
-1 MDADEQ
+1 M
-7 RRAVGLS
+7 
-14 LFFHFIIQNIK
+14 N
-25 FMKSHIRNMS
+25 

-43 LFMFLAIFGLQLEA
+43 IFMFLALFVVHLEA
-57 QTQKNGSKG
+57 QSEKKNSKG

-71 DYTDPVRF
+71 DYKEPVRF
-79 LDQEGQ
+79 LDQAGQ
-85 IINFG
+85 NIDFG
-90 NELRGAVIT
+90 NELRGSIIT

-124 QSQTRMKIGVFEQVP
+124 QSQTKMKIGVFEQVP
-139 FDAGNK
+139 FDAGDK
-145 KVADLEG
+145 KVADLKG
-152 EPSESQ
+152 EPSESK

-214 TVAFTPPGGAPM
+214 TVAFTPPGGVPTP
-226 AVSQGSGLDVSSS
+226 VSQGNGLDVSSA

-277 MSEATASVEDA
+277 MSEATATVEDA
-288 GSGASESAD
+288 GSG
-297 EGSPE
+297 GSDSTE
-302 SESSDSGESSDSQG
+302 DGTNDSSDSGESSDGQN
-316 ESKSTEQK
+316 ESKSTEQEK
-324 NSDSGGGKGS
+324 SGSGDGKGN
-334 DSSSSGNKGS
+334 DSSSSEGKGP
-344 SRTQNSQSSSNIQ
+344 SRGQNNRSSSNIQ

-376 SRYSRALSKYGLSTK
+376 SAYSRALSRYGLTTR

-402 LQNRLMRLGVDN
+402 LQSRLMSLGVDN

-421 NDFQINQA
+421 NDFQIDQA
-429 YSLFGYTSGTQKLI
+429 YSLFGYSSGTQKLI

-460 ESVLVDTLNQEN
+460 ESVLVDTLNPEN
-472 MIASSSTLV
+472 MVASSSTLV
-481 PGENAIPVLDASLL
+481 PGENAIPVQDASLL

-528 GEVANVLTQDYSLS
+528 GEVANVLNQDYSLS
-542 TSSLSALAM
+542 TSSLSDLAN
-551 SGTEVLSNPFYQEIS
+551 SGKEVLSNPFYQEIS

-581 PTFIAGRRITLDSA
+581 PTFVGGRRITIDSA
-595 KLDISSLPGSGSGSF
+595 KLDISSLTGSGSGSF
-610 VVSGSELLKMST
+610 VVSGSELLKLST
-622 SVELIGSPASSTRVV
+622 SVELIDSPTSSTRVV

-643 LESQKG
+643 LESEKG

-654 ATSDLVLAARKDI
+654 ATRDLVLAARKDI

-697 SNLATVRA
+697 GNLATVRA

-749 GAIDGRYPN
+749 GAIDGKYPN

-786 TRSAFDQYG
+786 TRSAFDQHG

>member
-1 MDADEQ
+1 
-7 RRAVGLS
+7 
-14 LFFHFIIQNIK
+14 
-25 FMKSHIRNMS
+25 MS

-43 LFMFLAIFGLQLEA
+43 IFMFLALFVVHLEA
-57 QTQKNGSKG
+57 QSEKKSSKG

-71 DYTDPVRF
+71 DYKEPVRF
-79 LDQEGQ
+79 LDQAGQ
-85 IINFG
+85 NIDFG
-90 NELRGAVIT
+90 NELRGSIIT

-124 QSQTRMKIGVFEQVP
+124 QSQTKMKIGVFEQVP
-139 FDAGNK
+139 FDAGDK
-145 KVADLEG
+145 KVADLKG
-152 EPSESQ
+152 EPSESK

-214 TVAFTPPGGAPM
+214 TVAFTPPGGVPTP
-226 AVSQGSGLDVSSS
+226 VSQGNGLDVSSA

-277 MSEATASVEDA
+277 MSEATATVEDA
-288 GSGASESAD
+288 GSG
-297 EGSPE
+297 GSDSTE
-302 SESSDSGESSDSQG
+302 DGTNDSSDSGESSDGQN
-316 ESKSTEQK
+316 ESKSTEQEK
-324 NSDSGGGKGS
+324 SGSGDGKGN
-334 DSSSSGNKGS
+334 DSSSSEGKGP
-344 SRTQNSQSSSNIQ
+344 SRGQNNRSSSNIQ

-376 SRYSRALSKYGLSTK
+376 SAYSRALSRYGLTTR

-402 LQNRLMRLGVDN
+402 LQSRLMSLGVDN

-421 NDFQINQA
+421 NDFQIDQA
-429 YSLFGYTSGTQKLI
+429 YSLFGYSSGTQKLI

-460 ESVLVDTLNQEN
+460 ESVLVDTLNPEN
-472 MIASSSTLV
+472 MVASSSTLV
-481 PGENAIPVLDASLL
+481 PGENAIPVQDASLL

-528 GEVANVLTQDYSLS
+528 GEVANVLNQDYSLS
-542 TSSLSALAM
+542 TSSLSDLAN
-551 SGTEVLSNPFYQEIS
+551 SGKEVLSNPFYQEIS

-581 PTFIAGRRITLDSA
+581 PTFVGGRRITIDSA
-595 KLDISSLPGSGSGSF
+595 KLDISSLTGSGSGSF
-610 VVSGSELLKMST
+610 VVSGSELLKLST
-622 SVELIGSPASSTRVV
+622 SVELIDSPTSSTRVV

-643 LESQKG
+643 LESEKG

-654 ATSDLVLAARKDI
+654 ATRDLVLAARKDI

-697 SNLATVRA
+697 GNLATVRA

-749 GAIDGRYPN
+749 GAIDGKYPN

>member
-1 MDADEQ
+1 
-7 RRAVGLS
+7 
-14 LFFHFIIQNIK
+14 
-25 FMKSHIRNMS
+25 MS

-43 LFMFLAIFGLQLEA
+43 IFMFLALFVVHLEA
-57 QTQKNGSKG
+57 QSEKKNSKG

-71 DYTDPVRF
+71 DYKEPVRF
-79 LDQEGQ
+79 LDQAGQ
-85 IINFG
+85 NIDFG
-90 NELRGAVIT
+90 NELRGSIIT

-124 QSQTRMKIGVFEQVP
+124 QSQTKMKIGVFEQVP
-139 FDAGNK
+139 FDAGDK
-145 KVADLEG
+145 KVADLKG
-152 EPSESQ
+152 EPSESK

-214 TVAFTPPGGAPM
+214 TVAFTPPGGVPTP
-226 AVSQGSGLDVSSS
+226 VSQGNGLDVSSA

-277 MSEATASVEDA
+277 MSEATATVEDA
-288 GSGASESAD
+288 GSG
-297 EGSPE
+297 GSDSTE
-302 SESSDSGESSDSQG
+302 DGTNDSSDSGESSDGQN
-316 ESKSTEQK
+316 ESKSTEQEK
-324 NSDSGGGKGS
+324 SGSGDGKGNDSG
-334 DSSSSGNKGS
+334 SSGNKGS
-344 SRTQNSQSSSNIQ
+344 SSTQNNRSSSNIQ

-376 SRYSRALSKYGLSTK
+376 SAYSRALSRYGLTTR

-402 LQNRLMRLGVDN
+402 LQSRLMSLGVDN

-421 NDFQINQA
+421 NDFQIDQA
-429 YSLFGYTSGTQKLI
+429 YSLFGYSSGTHKLI

-460 ESVLVDTLNQEN
+460 ESVLVDTLNPEN
-472 MIASSSTLV
+472 MVASSSTLV
-481 PGENAIPVLDASLL
+481 PGENAIPVQDASLL

-528 GEVANVLTQDYSLS
+528 GEVANVLNQDYSLS
-542 TSSLSALAM
+542 TSSLSDVAN
-551 SGTEVLSNPFYQEIS
+551 SGKEVLSNPFYQEIS

-581 PTFIAGRRITLDSA
+581 PTFVGGRRITIDSS
-595 KLDISSLPGSGSGSF
+595 KLDISSLTGSGSGSF
-610 VVSGSELLKMST
+610 VVSGSELLKLST
-622 SVELIGSPASSTRVV
+622 SVELIDSPTSSTRVV

-643 LESQKG
+643 LESEKG

-654 ATSDLVLAARKDI
+654 ATRDLVLAARKDI

-697 SNLATVRA
+697 GNLATVRA

-749 GAIDGRYPN
+749 GAIDGKYPN

>member
-1 MDADEQ
+1 
-7 RRAVGLS
+7 
-14 LFFHFIIQNIK
+14 
-25 FMKSHIRNMS
+25 MKSHIRNMS

-43 LFMFLAIFGLQLEA
+43 IFMFLALFVVHLEA
-57 QTQKNGSKG
+57 QSEKKNSKG

-71 DYTDPVRF
+71 DYKEPVRF
-79 LDQEGQ
+79 LDQAGQ
-85 IINFG
+85 NIDFG
-90 NELRGAVIT
+90 NELRGSIIT

-124 QSQTRMKIGVFEQVP
+124 QSQTKMKIGVFEQVP
-139 FDAGNK
+139 FDAGDK
-145 KVADLEG
+145 KVADLKG
-152 EPSESQ
+152 EPSESK

-214 TVAFTPPGGAPM
+214 TVAFTPPGGVPTP
-226 AVSQGSGLDVSSS
+226 VSQGNGLDVSSA

-277 MSEATASVEDA
+277 MSEATATVEDA
-288 GSGASESAD
+288 GSG
-297 EGSPE
+297 GSDSTE
-302 SESSDSGESSDSQG
+302 DGTNDSSDSGESSDGQN
-316 ESKSTEQK
+316 ESKSTEQEK
-324 NSDSGGGKGS
+324 SGSGDGKGNDSG
-334 DSSSSGNKGS
+334 SSGNKGS
-344 SRTQNSQSSSNIQ
+344 SSTQNNRSSSNIQ

-376 SRYSRALSKYGLSTK
+376 SAYSRALSRYGLTTR

-402 LQNRLMRLGVDN
+402 LQSRLMSLGVDN

-421 NDFQINQA
+421 NDFQIDQA
-429 YSLFGYTSGTQKLI
+429 YSLFGYSSGTQKLI

-460 ESVLVDTLNQEN
+460 ESVLVDTLNPEN
-472 MIASSSTLV
+472 MVASSSTLV
-481 PGENAIPVLDASLL
+481 PGENAIPVQDASLL

-528 GEVANVLTQDYSLS
+528 GEVANVLNQDYSLS
-542 TSSLSALAM
+542 TSSLSDLAN
-551 SGTEVLSNPFYQEIS
+551 SGKEVLSNPFYQEIS

-581 PTFIAGRRITLDSA
+581 PTFVGGRRITIDSA
-595 KLDISSLPGSGSGSF
+595 KLDISSLTGSGSGSF
-610 VVSGSELLKMST
+610 VVSGSELLKLST
-622 SVELIGSPASSTRVV
+622 SVELIDSPTSSTRVV

-643 LESQKG
+643 LESEKG

-654 ATSDLVLAARKDI
+654 ATRDLVLAARKDI

-697 SNLATVRA
+697 GNLATVRA

-749 GAIDGRYPN
+749 GAIDGKYPN

-786 TRSAFDQYG
+786 TRSAFDQHG

>member
-1 MDADEQ
+1 M
-7 RRAVGLS
+7 
-14 LFFHFIIQNIK
+14 QNIK
-25 FMKSHIRNMS
+25 FMKSYIRNMS

-43 LFMFLAIFGLQLEA
+43 IFMFLALFVVHLEA
-57 QTQKNGSKG
+57 QSEKKSSKG

-71 DYTDPVRF
+71 DYKEPVRF
-79 LDQEGQ
+79 LDQAGQ
-85 IINFG
+85 NIDFG
-90 NELRGAVIT
+90 NELRGAIIT

-124 QSQTRMKIGVFEQVP
+124 QSQTKIKIGVFEQVP

-152 EPSESQ
+152 EPSESK

-179 SFDINSPIGTA
+179 SFDINSPVGTA

-214 TVAFTPPGGAPM
+214 TVAFTPPGGAPTP
-226 AVSQGSGLDVSSS
+226 VSQGNGLDVSSA

-277 MSEATASVEDA
+277 MSEATATVEEPA
-288 GSGASESAD
+288 GKKE
-297 EGSPE
+297 E
-302 SESSDSGESSDSQG
+302 SEIELEEDSEKVKEKEDREPKPAEEGIDSEEERERRQ
-316 ESKSTEQK
+316 EEIK
-324 NSDSGGGKGS
+324 NSEK
-334 DSSSSGNKGS
+334 DSSSSGSKKRDKRPSRGQNK
-344 SRTQNSQSSSNIQ
+344 QSSSNIQ

-376 SRYSRALSKYGLSTK
+376 SLYSRALSRYGLTTK
-391 QTNRFNLFPPQ
+391 QTNRFNLFPRQ
-402 LQNRLMRLGVDN
+402 LQSRLMSLGVDN
-414 LKRVLNI
+414 LKRVLSI

-429 YSLFGYTSGTQKLI
+429 YSLFGYTSGMQKLI

-472 MIASSSTLV
+472 MVASSSTLV
-481 PGENAIPVLDASLL
+481 PGENAIPVQDASLL

-528 GEVANVLTQDYSLS
+528 GEVANVLSQDYSLS
-542 TSSLSALAM
+542 TSSLSDLAK
-551 SGTEVLSNPFYQEIS
+551 SGTEVLNNPFYQEIS

-581 PTFIAGRRITLDSA
+581 PTFVGGRRITIDSS
-595 KLDISSLPGSGSGSF
+595 KLDISSLTGSGLGSF

-622 SVELIGSPASSTRVV
+622 SVELIGSPTSSTRVV

-643 LESQKG
+643 LESEKG

-654 ATSDLVLAARKDI
+654 ATRDLVLAARKDI

-688 TLTNVTMGS
+688 TLTNVTMGAG
-697 SNLATVRA
+697 NLATVRA

-749 GAIDGRYPN
+749 GAIDGKYPN

>member
-1 MDADEQ
+1 
-7 RRAVGLS
+7 
-14 LFFHFIIQNIK
+14 
-25 FMKSHIRNMS
+25 MS

-43 LFMFLAIFGLQLEA
+43 IFMFLALFVVHLEA
-57 QTQKNGSKG
+57 QSEKKNSKG

-71 DYTDPVRF
+71 DYKEPVRF
-79 LDQEGQ
+79 LDQAGQ
-85 IINFG
+85 NIDFG
-90 NELRGAVIT
+90 NELRGSIIT

-124 QSQTRMKIGVFEQVP
+124 QSQTKMKIGVFEQVP
-139 FDAGNK
+139 FDAGDK
-145 KVADLEG
+145 KVADLKG
-152 EPSESQ
+152 EPSESK

-214 TVAFTPPGGAPM
+214 TVAFTPPGGVPTP
-226 AVSQGSGLDVSSS
+226 VSQGNGLDVSSA

-277 MSEATASVEDA
+277 MSEATATVEDA
-288 GSGASESAD
+288 GSG
-297 EGSPE
+297 GSDSTE
-302 SESSDSGESSDSQG
+302 DGTNDSSDSGESSDGQN
-316 ESKSTEQK
+316 ESKSTEQEK
-324 NSDSGGGKGS
+324 SGSGDGKGN
-334 DSSSSGNKGS
+334 DSSSSEGKGP
-344 SRTQNSQSSSNIQ
+344 SRGQNNRSSSNIQ

-376 SRYSRALSKYGLSTK
+376 SAYSRALSRYGLTTR

-402 LQNRLMRLGVDN
+402 LQSRLMSLGVDN

-421 NDFQINQA
+421 NDFQIDQA
-429 YSLFGYTSGTQKLI
+429 YSLFGYSSGTQKLI

-460 ESVLVDTLNQEN
+460 ESVLVDTLNPEN
-472 MIASSSTLV
+472 MVASSSTLV
-481 PGENAIPVLDASLL
+481 PGENAIPVQDASLL

-528 GEVANVLTQDYSLS
+528 GEVANVLSQDYSLS
-542 TSSLSALAM
+542 TSSLSDLAN
-551 SGTEVLSNPFYQEIS
+551 SGKEVLSNPFYQEIS

-581 PTFIAGRRITLDSA
+581 PTFVGGRRITIDSA
-595 KLDISSLPGSGSGSF
+595 KLDISSLTGSGSGSF
-610 VVSGSELLKMST
+610 VVSGSELLKLST
-622 SVELIGSPASSTRVV
+622 SVELIDSPTSSTRVV

-643 LESQKG
+643 LESEKG

-654 ATSDLVLAARKDI
+654 ATRDLVLAARKDI

-697 SNLATVRA
+697 GNLATVRA

-749 GAIDGRYPN
+749 GAIDGKYPN